1 MVLIPRRLQITL
13 WLIWPALFCGNFDLF
28 FQRFLPKKSWP
39 EASVRLAPSPNCH
52 TLKSMKTPTSVK
64 PSISGRIPL
73 LLLWFIGI
81 PVPILII
88 IFLLRGCT

>member
-1 MVLIPRRLQITL
+1 M
-13 WLIWPALFCGNFDLF
+13 
-28 FQRFLPKKSWP
+28 
-39 EASVRLAPSPNCH
+39 
-52 TLKSMKTPTSVK
+52 
-64 PSISGRIPL
+64 SGRIPL

>member
-1 MVLIPRRLQITL
+1 
-13 WLIWPALFCGNFDLF
+13 
-28 FQRFLPKKSWP
+28 
-39 EASVRLAPSPNCH
+39 
-52 TLKSMKTPTSVK
+52 MKTPTPIK